1 MTFVTNA
8 YAETAAAP
16 TAAGTPPQGDLIG
29 FLTPFLMIF
38 VVFYFLILRP
48 QQKKFKQHQAMIAG
62 VKRGDKV
69 VTAGGIVG
77 KVAKV
82 NAESGVVAI
91 EIADNVEV
99 EVIASTISNVVSASK
114 PVNDNAKADEA
125 PNAKKKEKK

>member
-1 MTFVTNA
+1 MSFITNA
-8 YAETAAAP
+8 YAETAPA
-16 TAAGTPPQGDLIG
+16 TAMAGTAPQGDLIG

-48 QQKKFKQHQAMIAG
+48 QQKKMKQHQAMIAG
-62 VKRGDKV
+62 VSRGDKV

-82 NAESGVVAI
+82 NAETGVVVV

-114 PVNDNAKADEA
+114 PVNDNAKTAEVTK
-125 PNAKKKEKK
+125 KKKEKK